1 VAAQEEAI
9 STKYF
14 KNKILKEEIDY
25 KYRLCKQHEEIIDNL
40 ASGNLRMPNSG
51 EE

>member
-1 VAAQEEAI
+1 VADQDQAI

-14 KNKILKEEIDY
+14 KDKILKEEIGN
-25 KYRLCKQHEEIIDNL
+25 KYRLCKQHDEIIDHL
-40 ASGNLRMPNSG
+40 TSGNLRMSNSG